1 MSIPGAFA
9 HSPGDSADDSDASFN
24 SGDLAHLEGIA
35 QMDSDSDDNL
45 DPDFEPALDDDDADF
60 FIDDDDDTEQD
71 DGDASPRRDP
81 DLDLDDDD
89 DDDEPQAAAAAD
101 DEDRRPQ
108 LRIGL
113 NPITRSVML
122 IGDDG
127 TPRPL
132 RATDLIGTG
141 VSLGAIRNMLLR
153 SLGRGGPA
161 LDADE
166 DDEDDDD
173 AVMGHDDEDDD
184 HRSPRT
190 KQYYPIIDDPQENGM
205 RLERGGA
212 FGPPPTKYDTT
223 KRRHW
228 VQSHSMADHLRARE
242 LDFRRPLKDSLGDL
256 AIPNSAGVEVAQFT
270 DPVYSGQ
277 YSADGRFFYAA
288 CKDYRVYVYDTSTPP
303 RVGDKSVTDQAEPGA
318 RSLGRFW
325 SHRTSLKVQKI
336 AQGSAANCSW
346 TLTDAELSDDS
357 QWLIYSSITPRVHM
371 VRTGYGGE
379 WDGDQEQHTLDF
391 AAGAHYGFGIW
402 SVRFSHDAREV
413 VAGAR
418 SGLVLVYDVE
428 AQRTTLRVRA
438 HQDDTNAVAFASASD
453 SNLLVSGSD
462 DCFVKV
468 WDRRSLDGE
477 RPSGIC
483 VGHTEGVT
491 FVAPKGDGRYILS
504 NGKDQGMK
512 LWDLRMM
519 MGEFDFDRLRLDRKS
534 FSIHDYDYRYG
545 QYAKPRYIKHPH
557 DVSVMTYRGHAVLR
571 TLIRCHF
578 SPVATTGQRYVY
590 TGSSDGRI
598 HIYSLDGR
606 VVQVLDRAHSHPLID
621 RSSGSYN
628 DPADLQLRSRP
639 RKGRTGYSPPVVRDV
654 SWAPY
659 APQLMSTAWEDR
671 GAVEGSIAL
680 HEWAGRPGEALEDR
694 VERAGLEARG

>member
-1 MSIPGAFA
+1 
-9 HSPGDSADDSDASFN
+9 
-24 SGDLAHLEGIA
+24 
-35 QMDSDSDDNL
+35 
-45 DPDFEPALDDDDADF
+45 
-60 FIDDDDDTEQD
+60 
-71 DGDASPRRDP
+71 
-81 DLDLDDDD
+81 
-89 DDDEPQAAAAAD
+89 
-101 DEDRRPQ
+101 
-108 LRIGL
+108 
-113 NPITRSVML
+113 
-122 IGDDG
+122 
-127 TPRPL
+127 
-132 RATDLIGTG
+132 
-141 VSLGAIRNMLLR
+141 
-153 SLGRGGPA
+153 
-161 LDADE
+161 
-166 DDEDDDD
+166 
-173 AVMGHDDEDDD
+173 
-184 HRSPRT
+184 
-190 KQYYPIIDDPQENGM
+190 M

-212 FGPPPTKYDTT
+212 FGPPPRKYDTT
-223 KRRHW
+223 KRRSW
-228 VQSHSMADHLRARE
+228 AQSGSMADSLRARE
-242 LDFRRPLKDSLGDL
+242 LDFRRPLKDTLGDL

-371 VRTGYGGE
+371 VRTGYGSE

-391 AAGAHYGFGIW
+391 AAGAHYGFGVRPPLLSSSIAPFLSSSPSSSSSPRRPRASSPRTPSLALACTGTDAELTARPQIW

-512 LWDLRMM
+512 LWECVPPL
-519 MGEFDFDRLRLDRKS
+519 LSHL
-534 FSIHDYDYRYG
+534 
-545 QYAKPRYIKHPH
+545 
-557 DVSVMTYRGHAVLR
+557 
-571 TLIRCHF
+571 LIRLH
-578 SPVATTGQRYVY
+578 R
-590 TGSSDGRI
+590 GR
-598 HIYSLDGR
+598 
-606 VVQVLDRAHSHPLID
+606 
-621 RSSGSYN
+621 
-628 DPADLQLRSRP
+628 PADARF
-639 RKGRTGYSPPVVRDV
+639 PPP
-654 SWAPY
+654 A
-659 APQLMSTAWEDR
+659 ACA
-671 GAVEGSIAL
+671 
-680 HEWAGRPGEALEDR
+680 
-694 VERAGLEARG
+694 

>member
-1 MSIPGAFA
+1 MSLPGAFA
-9 HSPGDSADDSDASFN
+9 ANSDSDSDASFI
-24 SGDLAHLEGIA
+24 SGRLAHLEGIA
-35 QMDSDSDDNL
+35 AMSSDDDPDFGPASSDDNEDDDTDDAGDAADPDGAGASDGDSDDGG
-45 DPDFEPALDDDDADF
+45 AHDD
-60 FIDDDDDTEQD
+60 
-71 DGDASPRRDP
+71 
-81 DLDLDDDD
+81 
-89 DDDEPQAAAAAD
+89 
-101 DEDRRPQ
+101 RPQ

-122 IGDDG
+122 IDDDG
-127 TPRPL
+127 TARPL
-132 RATDLIGTG
+132 TGADLAGTN
-141 VSLGAIRNMLLR
+141 VSLTMIRNMLLR
-153 SLGRGGPA
+153 NLGAGARRSGRA
-161 LDADE
+161 ARYDDEEDDEMDDEDADE
-166 DDEDDDD
+166 DW
-173 AVMGHDDEDDD
+173 GSR
-184 HRSPRT
+184 RST
-190 KQYYPIIDDPQENGM
+190 KQYYPIIEVPQENGM

-212 FGPPPTKYDTT
+212 FGPPPRKYDTT
-223 KRRHW
+223 KRRNWLHAPTA
-228 VQSHSMADHLRARE
+228 ADYFRSRE
-242 LDFRRPLKDSLGDL
+242 LDFRRPFKDALGDL
-256 AIPNSAGVEVAQFT
+256 MLPNSSGVEVAQFAE
-270 DPVYSGQ
+270 PVYSGQ
-277 YSADGRFFYAA
+277 YSADGTFFYAA
-288 CKDYRVYVYDTSTPP
+288 CKDYRVYMYDTSTAP
-303 RVGDKSVTDQAEPGA
+303 RVGDKSVTDQAEP
-318 RSLGRFW
+318 RSLRRYW

-346 TLTDAELSDDS
+346 TLTDAELSDDN

-371 VRTGYGGE
+371 VRTGQGGE
-379 WDGDQEQHTLDF
+379 WGADDGEQHTLDF

-402 SVRFSHDAREV
+402 SVRFSHDAREI

-477 RPSGIC
+477 RPSGTC

-519 MGEFDFDRLRLDRKS
+519 MGDHDFERLRLDRKS
-534 FSIHDYDYRYG
+534 FSIHDFDYRYG
-545 QYAKPRYIKHPH
+545 RYAKPRFVTHPH

-590 TGSSDGRI
+590 TGSADGRI

-606 VVQVLDRAHSHPLID
+606 IVQVLDRAQAHPLLD
-621 RSSGSYN
+621 RVTGAYA
-628 DPADLQLRSRP
+628 DPSELRLRAA
-639 RKGRTGYSPPVVRDV
+639 GRTGRTRYMPPTVRDV
-654 SWAPY
+654 SWHPFE
-659 APQLMSTAWEDR
+659 PKMMSTAWEDA
-671 GAVEGSIAL
+671 GDVEGSIAL
-680 HEWAGRPGEALEDR
+680 HEWAGTGEALEDR
-694 VERAGLEARG
+694 VERAALEARG